1 MPDFSSFRPAPK
13 TRRTPNLYAPQQP
26 QGYSDREVDMWNAQR
41 GMGVMQE
48 NIARAGGGT
57 PTTRRTGSSSTSQT
71 GVISAGEKVTRVQRG
86 DGSIIPVAA
95 VTGDSH
101 LIRPKGSANIYVSPS
116 TGERFKPDPASPMGL
131 SSIGTA
137 RAEALAKQAEKD
149 AKLATKQAVADEKEA
164 IRQENDRREAAFAA
178 EGRPSYTDAH
188 GRIQPKQSDEA
199 WEATK
204 KKKQAGKQQANE
216 YLKDGRRFYTDK
228 ITGLPVP
235 MTSDEEHARN
245 KAEKM
250 AKIQKDAAERPH
262 KQRLDV
268 LKAELSNP
276 DLKVSDKDLKDADE
290 ALTAAS
296 APLMALRGTDDFV
309 TPITDEELRDMLK
322 DADPAK
328 KAAANAY
335 LNARENVGKLA
346 KAEAQRKALE
356 QEVYKTNL
364 RIADPDKYAEELKAE
379 APAKSAEE
387 LKAHAAEIEERIKAR
402 AAEHKAETDRIKAK
416 DDELSAQHALTKER
430 YDQALAKGE
439 APAVIG
445 TLGDSLNDLEEQM
458 TQWESESQD
467 QRAAVN
473 AQAEEINKD
482 AANLKILGDEEK
494 RRADEQQQKHV
505 EQLDAALPGA
515 GKRYGDTVAD
525 VKKRAQDLRDKYPD
539 PSAPEAKAAFEAL
552 QKDFKEKVGAITKEA
567 EAEATKQAE
576 AGKALYDEFGKD
588 YQADWSDPEASDNVT
603 SMMLVA
609 AEKHGLTEK
618 QARYWL
624 STYAQSDWDRPSAVG
639 KGSSPLK
646 HTAGED
652 AEQEYRVLPNGN
664 ITVNPGSLLDKEEYE
679 RVVKSAPV
687 SREAKEQAL
696 KVRQQIAPELAE
708 KSIATLRSNDKM
720 AEWLDK
726 NTSGTDLE
734 RMEQFTAKMK
744 AGGWTTAAMYRFAS
758 SLANMGASWT
768 GAAAAATGSDTF
780 TQASVPSLLSSSWWK
795 KRAEQFDTAA
805 GTAEK
810 GTNLLGKYAAM
821 AVGGIPSVAES
832 MVAGNVAGG
841 VLKGAAALKGAY
853 RLAKAGVQ
861 LKKGLDYTSIAAK
874 AGGLSDT
881 ALQTAGVSGA
891 ALDAAIQQGGSTYV
905 DAYDKYLK
913 DEAGKLAFDAD
924 GGNIPKAE
932 IEAAKGRARMMALK
946 PAILDAAQ
954 TAALTALGGA
964 KGTEAIFRK
973 GGKESLKEGVKK
985 SFGKKLGELGL
996 DIGEEAL
1003 EEYSNQFVSG
1013 VIAQATYEPE
1023 KTIKQIFEQAFDAG
1037 IVGGV
1042 LGGLGGGMKQFGE
1055 YREGKNKAS
1064 DQPPAPDLGPAPTPS
1079 ILPEQAAANAAAIDN
1094 WTPTGALPSSIQD
1107 AAKAAHGKAPTP
1119 EQHADT
1125 ARTAAHALVEIAA
1138 GQDPRTMSS
1147 EVRRALGIK
1156 TNSKTGAIEP
1166 LSKNVTPLVDS
1177 VADEKGNHH
1186 PVITD
1191 AARAW
1196 LAQEVPGA
1204 GEAVKLS
1211 YSERVEQIKNPPKPA
1226 KKPKAAKVDRK
1237 VDKTATETAP
1247 AVEENVPWQVDTPA
1261 AEVSTEPGEM
1271 APAPVKDPGEEDNSI
1286 SEPKGETPKLP
1297 RELASAKPAYSYG
1310 EKQFKLEFENDVDRA
1325 AYITAQEKPSKRD
1338 ADFLAFAM
1346 QHTGQTEAQVRA
1358 HGAAVRAY
1366 IKGHAASGTHGD
1378 TILIPSQRN
1387 TAQQKP
1393 QPAEQEKPPRGTT
1406 EAPAAPATK
1415 PAEPDDR
1422 KTEAQGL
1429 TGGALINAAET
1440 TSQAEV
1446 SKLEGEPKKKAVAA
1460 RDAIL
1465 AALRRYNGHLPID
1478 LAKGDMGFAYQRG
1491 KILVD
1496 AARAVK
1502 EIARDATSPQNA
1514 REMAQKLFDHEII
1527 HFFAVQKVGAERV
1540 IEIWDELPDNVRE
1553 MVQTA
1558 YSVKLANADLPPA
1571 MLASFAGGHEYFRAM
1586 VEATRT
1592 GVLSEQVLGTEL
1604 AAKWKQYLADVLAF
1618 LRDLSRQFAS
1628 IKSEAKRKELM
1639 GKVDAIRK
1647 EITDALDQFERSITL
1662 ESNSP
1667 GNEPAQAA
1675 STGAVSTTGTSSE
1688 SPVKGSTETV
1698 AATDGAGSITNEKES
1713 SETSQDGERPINQ
1726 TVTDNS
1732 VTDHPQQAIIKG
1744 STITIR
1750 MKVGKKI
1757 MAAYSFPLAEWL
1769 AAEKGPSANP
1779 NWNRREIIKKHTAKF
1794 ELDEQDG
1801 GPSQADR
1808 IRDAQSYAIQKALAA
1823 HAKAIPAKKPQQSAE
1838 KAVKTP
1844 KSSTQLTLSRKD
1856 AAPVL
1861 AFGESIPKAELYDSV
1876 DPEWS
1881 DGALETDPH
1890 VTVLYG
1896 LTKHEAAPVAKA
1908 IADHGP
1914 VTVTLGKM
1922 SLFESEDYDVLKIDV
1937 ESPELRALN
1946 AKLSKLPNENSF
1958 PDYKPHMTIAYLK
1971 KGEGKKYV
1979 GNDTF
1984 EGQKVT
1990 FDTMTFS
1997 PPSELRGE
2005 LGKPEL
2011 PLSKSK
2017 EPSITPP
2024 EIKEAAPSLKSEGKF
2039 SADDKAEFASLA
2051 EGLFQPPSAKVTYKA
2066 PIPPAKLGGFIT
2078 LATKLAERE
2087 GDQRVDSPEKVA
2099 AFIDEALPGGKARAL
2114 SDAFW
2119 SAIRMTNPSLPAGEV
2134 DWQAIYAPKV
2144 EDSTAEPD
2152 AIRDLILSD
2161 DSRAKKAQSM
2171 KKLSQ
2176 ERGET
2181 LKETQEFVEARL
2193 VQIADEVARN
2203 GEPAKDRFDELVNIY
2218 DKQPLFSARTSTSM
2232 ENQAYSTPAPMAFV
2246 LGHMTGVTPQTSVY
2260 DATAGNGMLEIG
2272 ANLENSVANEIDETR
2287 RTGLQQLGVGTI
2299 TNKDATSPVGAFKD
2313 RVKAQV
2319 VHLNPP
2325 FGGIPNT
2332 NFDGYGIRKLEHI
2345 ISLHA
2350 LKEGMADNGAA
2361 AIILGATMH
2370 NQEQSKGAQW
2380 VFENYLYGNYHVVDN
2395 FEVSGDLYGNQGAK
2409 WPVRILVI
2417 AGRRSAPLTNQ
2428 ELSPKTVD
2436 RLETWGDV
2444 WTRAERTRNEVERQR
2459 QTLGTDGQPS
2469 VPTGSPGGKASAPK
2483 PQSVP
2488 GGKPSNAPTPAGGSG
2503 RGGNSGG
2510 QSSSTATGNGSTG
2523 LDAGQTSE
2531 RPENTGTADQS
2542 PSGSGKPPATVEGG
2556 RGRGTKTTSNAGNGS
2571 PTGSGNADTRGENQS
2586 DDRGL
2591 KRLDRKKAEATAT
2604 QVPYDPASTGNPF
2617 ETLVPRGIGEALQ
2630 SALREIEQNRGPVDQ
2645 FVADSLDMSLAD
2657 LKKAMAAEQI
2667 DGVAMAIYQM
2677 ETGGALIIG
2686 DETGIG
2692 KGRQAASLIRFA
2704 ILKGKIPV
2712 FFTKDPKLF
2721 SDMWGDL
2728 RDIGTQMSGPN
2739 VSASDLSVRPMVL
2752 GDSNK
2757 AKIRTTD
2764 NDVVLKPTSNAKQ
2777 QKIFAAARD
2786 DGFAST
2792 GHNAIFATY
2801 SQIRDPGARQE
2812 FLEWLAAN
2820 DDIVVILDEAH
2831 ESAGDGETSMQA
2843 AFMMGGTIK
2852 RGKGSNKVQIT
2863 KSGLLNGPGAMH
2875 PRGGALYLS
2884 ATFAKR
2890 PDNMPVYFRTDLR
2903 RGADNFDQVVAAMSR
2918 GGVALQQAITEALAE
2933 AGQYTR
2939 RERDFTGVSYTMK
2952 RVDVGDVT
2960 ELVRQ
2965 VDQVTNVLSEIAKF
2979 SSLIGSIVKASTAQ
2993 SNSQI
2998 AMTDFASIVHN
3009 QVSQLLLSA
3018 KADAV
3023 VDEIVEAHNRGE
3035 KPIVALMNT
3044 MESFLDNYVDDLDIK
3059 PGNPI
3064 KLNWSALLEYAL
3076 SRSLRASEKLP
3087 NGDTE
3092 IFIIDPAEHGLG
3104 GRYNEVLRAARAV
3117 AVDFPVS
3124 PIDYIIQKAMASGV
3138 KVGELTGRQ
3147 SGIDYTDFK
3156 TGDGTYRKFKVA
3168 DKNMLVNTF
3177 NNGTL
3182 AGLLLNASGSTG
3194 LSIHASEKFRDQKPR
3209 HMIIAQ
3215 PALDINVFIQMLGRI
3230 KRTGMVLLGR
3240 YADNSAYG
3248 ARYSHLTLPLNSEM
3262 RPAIMAA
3269 RKMKSLNANTTGES
3283 DSAVKIEAE
3292 DLMNRFGN
3300 QVVAEYLSRNPE
3312 LQGELNL
3319 DVTEREDG
3327 TVEVPQDIARK
3338 FTGRMALQTNARQG
3352 EAYAEII
3359 ADYRR
3364 AVEQA
3369 KVTGDYD
3376 LEIIIHD
3383 DWDATKATSEQIVA
3397 GTDESSIFTSSV
3409 NVQGWDMTDTRP
3421 TPSGADMLAEF
3432 TKENGSNQQLDTRWQ
3447 SFSREVDERL
3457 DGLEK
3462 RTKARLDEARS
3473 TLAGLAEED
3482 PGYKAAD
3489 LAVSMLLR
3497 HQGLIAV
3504 KKARWRD
3511 TQRRLDDIIDEA
3523 GKPVML
3529 ENAETNEMDH
3539 GMMTQI
3545 KFPDITGQLRIAPSA
3560 FKMTYLLNRPGGRI
3574 YPSLASFKA
3583 DGYTQARSQYSLED
3597 MTGDR
3602 GGRRER
3608 RTILVGSPIRAYG
3621 ATGGKG
3627 KVVRFK
3633 SRDGE
3638 LITGIMMPR
3647 SWGISNL
3654 VEDPRKELA
3663 DADAVVRY
3671 INDNPY
3677 AAGYVESGE
3686 SVRIHFNYGRYRI
3699 SAPSARRTGGDIFLD
3714 EELRDIVGDFSKNGQ
3729 RMTADLNSSD
3739 IARAAA
3745 RVVQITGKRFKGQ
3758 DLNKVR
3764 KANGIVEDSADAK
3777 TTRPKSALKEAATK
3791 EWDKHIEQGGGT
3803 GSNPAVRQ
3811 ISKDEWLDRID
3822 REEGRG
3828 LKQPPTGRNETPTR
3842 AAIGQTIRRFEQ
3854 AWKPF
3859 FTYSD
3864 DTAPKEKRKNA
3875 LRKIIDQF
3883 ATPENSTLW
3892 KQFAELP
3899 TEGLV
3904 PEDAERVKEAKE
3916 LLPYLEGQ
3924 VLGAPPSGYKTPD
3937 SMLAATKATMQGM
3950 NKPTAPAFQTK
3961 DLHAAYQRAI
3971 RGTSTSSASI
3981 RSVFDA
3987 AKKDQPSLSAD
3998 EFKSQLKA
4006 DYYAGLVG
4014 LEPSEQASSVEKAG
4028 QFTMRDSLG
4037 VVNTNM
4043 VFMPTTEAEMIDA
4056 AERDTTTT
4064 PDQILSD
4071 WAGTLSQTP
4080 NAEPSPGGLSEAE
4093 VQKLVR
4099 RSNLFWRVHDKRAPF
4114 TEKDA
4119 ISNSIDG
4126 TSSKKGFSTFNNA
4139 DDLLGYWF
4147 GNNPAGRSIS
4157 HYDQQVIVFSGNNVG
4172 QGIDGEPLAIP
4183 DMKEVHRMTFRD
4195 VRDAVN
4201 PPVERINKAAEDE
4214 GIDRTDFSSPI
4225 QAWEYIEADYG
4236 IDDAKL
4242 VFDAAD
4248 VAYPQKSPAAES
4260 SVSRDSASIGENSNG
4275 AATGSRDSAQSRD
4288 LVNPESSRAEGGTGE
4303 ALGQNPTAQDAEY
4316 MAAVESGDVA
4326 KQQAMVDAAA
4336 KRAGYTRRVFHG
4348 TTEGGFQHFDPE
4360 QTSKKTGFVY
4370 FSTGKGTA
4378 ASYSGTRRELP
4389 SGSDGAGIW
4398 NLYLKEPEQVWDFE
4412 EAGWDGQKPDGSTNE
4427 WYEMGGIDGIA
4438 ADAKRFGIQSF
4449 EVQNVLDEGPNGD
4462 TAWYDSTIAV
4472 SDPSLIKSA
4481 DPITRDAEGNVIPLS
4496 KRFNHESNSI
4506 LFQNPAP
4513 IDPTVAN
4520 QGDTDENREAFARA
4534 RGSYITNELTKAN
4547 FEEIR
4552 QKVEEQ
4558 IDEDEQGMLD
4568 NIQDKVANDEELS
4581 LEEEIA
4587 RRMLANTLRTRGV
4600 RENDQAMVTLADSLW
4615 GQDIRDATETA
4626 RKLAVRV
4633 DQFQS
4638 PQERLDAAMGRII
4651 APNRANL
4658 RERLTNVWTPSAK
4671 RREIAR
4677 LEGEIAKAATA
4688 ASRAS
4693 LERTLAE
4700 AKARMDQND
4709 LIDKMAAENRE
4720 AVDKVLTRLGL
4731 TQADLSMT
4739 PDDRHSLQVG
4749 IMDSSTVKAHM
4760 VNLSPEVQKAIEMSV
4775 RGYADAAIVRDT
4787 GLSNEV
4793 VGRVTEHFR
4802 NEVAKKAVSQMV
4814 KVGRHTMGS
4823 IIEGGK
4829 NFLKWILGAP
4839 PAPLQGMVNAGVKN
4853 AANVQAQVQA
4863 ILNAAIPTRRN
4874 RNRRALHAAVVN
4886 GKKGQKITVFVPYD
4900 PTDWQQVYRVARE
4913 LSTRDATAMSKVY
4926 EYWINGIL
4934 SGPQTH
4940 VVNTASN
4947 VLSTLWHYLPQFFA
4961 SATVN
4966 SVIRDPNSTQWG
4978 EWPRVWAGFLKG
4990 IAPALKNF
4998 ALAWRTEAD
5007 PIEYQYLDRP
5017 VTVMFNDAAMEKAGG
5032 GRSPAIGG
5040 PVGRVIRIP
5049 GRFLVAMDAF
5059 AKTLIMHGEVSAQAY
5074 RLGKKRGL
5082 SGVALENFMASQIAV
5097 HGSESWEGALQTAKE
5112 LTFQDENDI
5121 TKTVEKLANAA
5132 KQAKYVGLLAKFLF
5146 PFIRTPTNIYR
5157 TGMRKA
5163 GGSAGILLWKLGQ
5176 AGFYKM
5182 KEGRPFFDT
5191 YAKGKMVQDVSES
5204 VIAGILWFGL
5214 MAISEGD
5221 PEDED
5226 RWITMTGT
5234 RPYGIAN
5241 AGERTAQLEG
5251 EGGSNLIIIRKNPVT
5266 GAKLDKPIRIA
5277 YGRYEPLALT
5287 VGSIIDAARE
5297 FKEWTRL
5304 PAGDQTAGKLAG
5316 TIASHLASQAQ
5327 DKTFLQG
5334 VSGIM
5339 DFFDKLTSGRY
5350 EPGQEAAKFLINGA
5364 IPNLIRQPLK
5374 MSGREILDSHK
5385 AHEILG
5391 STNIGNAL
5399 ADGEAKITTG
5409 GKPVTRAGNQYL
5421 NVLFP
5426 GTTEPG
5432 KATFYAALK
5441 DWNTRHPGE
5450 KWNPDPI
5457 TKGDWYI
5464 YDPAKGGTKGK
5475 FPLKDVRQISLFE
5488 KMVGNLF
5495 ASKSAQALGKLGYRP
5510 GMKATPDM
5518 LDVIKKS
5525 HTDAIKQVRSMPP
5538 SAFIVK
5544 AK

>member
-41 GMGVMQE
+41 GMAVMQE

-57 PTTRRTGSSSTSQT
+57 PTTRRTGSSSTSQP

-149 AKLATKQAVADEKEA
+149 AKLAAKQAVADDKEA

-204 KKKQAGKQQANE
+204 KQKQAGKQKANE

-228 ITGLPVP
+228 ITGQPVP

-296 APLMALRGTDDFV
+296 APLMALRGNDDFV
-309 TPITDEELRDMLK
+309 TPISDDEVKAMLK

-379 APAKSAEE
+379 APAKSAED
-387 LKAHAAEIEERIKAR
+387 LKAHATEIEERIKAR

-416 DDELSAQHALTKER
+416 DDELSAQHALTKKR
-430 YDQALAKGE
+430 YDEALAKGE

-473 AQAEEINKD
+473 AQAQEINND

-973 GGKESLKEGVKK
+973 GGKEALKEGVKK

-1064 DQPPAPDLGPAPTPS
+1064 DQPPAPDIGPAPTPS

-1138 GQDPRTMSS
+1138 GQDPRTMSP

-1156 TNSKTGAIEP
+1156 INTNTGAIEP

-1177 VADEKGNHH
+1177 VPDEKGNHQ

-1196 LAQEVPGA
+1196 LAQEVPSA

-1211 YSERVEQIKNPPKPA
+1211 YSERVAQIQNPPKPA

-1247 AVEENVPWQVDTPA
+1247 AVEETPIAKPDTKGESLPTSDVGVGPETALPPTAESTPKSATIAPSEQEDTTIA
-1261 AEVSTEPGEM
+1261 AETDASLQARTAGPDRTAYTQAISDRRAAAERLVLTIKKGDKIVLS
-1271 APAPVKDPGEEDNSI
+1271 DGEEMVAEKDAIQKTGEVQFVGNS
-1286 SEPKGETPKLP
+1286 TPVAAAPFLM
-1297 RELASAKPAYSYG
+1297 R
-1310 EKQFKLEFENDVDRA
+1310 DRA
-1325 AYITAQEKPSKRD
+1325 TLPSGEVVELPAGKI
-1338 ADFLAFAM
+1338 
-1346 QHTGQTEAQVRA
+1346 VRA
-1358 HGAAVRAY
+1358 
-1366 IKGHAASGTHGD
+1366 KDSG
-1378 TILIPSQRN
+1378 S
-1387 TAQQKP
+1387 QQKP
-1393 QPAEQEKPPRGTT
+1393 QPAEQEKAPRGTS
-1406 EAPAAPATK
+1406 K
-1415 PAEPDDR
+1415 PDTR
-1422 KTEAQGL
+1422 KVEAQGL
-1429 TGGALINAAET
+1429 AGGELIAKAEKDAQKVVDFIIPTNGSGERTRAA
-1440 TSQAEV
+1440 
-1446 SKLEGEPKKKAVAA
+1446 AA
-1460 RDAIL
+1460 KDAII

-1478 LAKGDMGFAYQRG
+1478 LAKGDIGFSYQGG
-1491 KILVD
+1491 KVLVD
-1496 AARAVK
+1496 VARAVK
-1502 EIARDATSPQNA
+1502 EIARDATSPEMA

-1527 HFFAVQKVGAERV
+1527 HFFAVNTVGNERIMGV
-1540 IEIWDELPDNVRE
+1540 WDALPADVRKA
-1553 MVQTA
+1553 VQDA
-1558 YSVKLANADLPPA
+1558 YSVRLVATGAPA
-1571 MLASFAGGHEYFRAM
+1571 LELNEFSGGHEYFRAM

-1604 AAKWKQYLADVLAF
+1604 AAKWKQYLSDVLAF

-1628 IKSEAKRKELM
+1628 IKSDAKRKELM

-1647 EITDALDQFERSITL
+1647 EITDALDQFEKSITL

-1688 SPVKGSTETV
+1688 SPVEGSPNTV
-1698 AATDGAGSITNEKES
+1698 AAADVAGSITNEKPS
-1713 SETSQDGERPINQ
+1713 SSKNEREDGLAAPTLADNDHYLFHSKPGDIAATPDGGNIFIVGHFTKQKDANAVKAQFDSVRPGTAKVTPWLAKPKREGGKTVSMWAVTIANVSQSFADQITSMRQENGLGKTTAERQVDQ

-1744 STITIR
+1744 DTITIR
-1750 MKVGKKI
+1750 MKVDKQI

-1779 NWNRREIIKKHTAKF
+1779 NWNRREIIKKHTEKF
-1794 ELDEQDG
+1794 KLDDQDG

-1808 IRDAQSYAIQKALAA
+1808 IRDAQGYAIQKALAA
-1823 HAKAIPAKKPQQSAE
+1823 HAKATEVS
-1838 KAVKTP
+1838 
-1844 KSSTQLTLSRKD
+1844 
-1856 AAPVL
+1856 
-1861 AFGESIPKAELYDSV
+1861 
-1876 DPEWS
+1876 
-1881 DGALETDPH
+1881 
-1890 VTVLYG
+1890 
-1896 LTKHEAAPVAKA
+1896 
-1908 IADHGP
+1908 
-1914 VTVTLGKM
+1914 
-1922 SLFESEDYDVLKIDV
+1922 
-1937 ESPELRALN
+1937 
-1946 AKLSKLPNENSF
+1946 
-1958 PDYKPHMTIAYLK
+1958 
-1971 KGEGKKYV
+1971 
-1979 GNDTF
+1979 NDT
-1984 EGQKVT
+1984 K
-1990 FDTMTFS
+1990 S
-1997 PPSELRGE
+1997 PAIS
-2005 LGKPEL
+2005 
-2011 PLSKSK
+2011 
-2017 EPSITPP
+2017 PP
-2024 EIKEAAPSLKSEGKF
+2024 EIKEAAPSLKSEEPAAPKSGASKKSLDKIKGAF
-2039 SADDKAEFASLA
+2039 DSLNANPAPESKAQIGLPKDRRAAFLDVAESLIADGVNTP
-2051 EGLFQPPSAKVTYKA
+2051 EGL
-2066 PIPPAKLGGFIT
+2066 
-2078 LATKLAERE
+2078 
-2087 GDQRVDSPEKVA
+2087 A
-2099 AFIDEALPGGKARAL
+2099 AALTEARPDGSLQKYSQALWNFFGTIDPDLTGQH
-2114 SDAFW
+2114 DW
-2119 SAIRMTNPSLPAGEV
+2119 S
-2134 DWQAIYAPKV
+2134 AIYAPV
-2144 EDSTAEPD
+2144 D
-2152 AIRDLILSD
+2152 
-2161 DSRAKKAQSM
+2161 
-2171 KKLSQ
+2171 
-2176 ERGET
+2176 
-2181 LKETQEFVEARL
+2181 
-2193 VQIADEVARN
+2193 N
-2203 GEPAKDRFDELVNIY
+2203 PA
-2218 DKQPLFSARTSTSM
+2218 S
-2232 ENQAYSTPAPMAFV
+2232 
-2246 LGHMTGVTPQTSVY
+2246 
-2260 DATAGNGMLEIG
+2260 DATITNESDMVQRPGSAESGDAG
-2272 ANLENSVANEIDETR
+2272 S
-2287 RTGLQQLGVGTI
+2287 TGGTI
-2299 TNKDATSPVGAFKD
+2299 TEGSADSGRVGSDESSTPTQDGEGENAAAESAGGAEPTSAGPGTSGSGRDDASIGPRDSGDVRSEHATVNYSITDADKIGEGGLKTKYADNVAAIKLVKELQAAGRKPTAAEQKILVRYVGWGGLKGVFDPTNKTWKDQHAEIKGLLTEDEYAAAKRSRLDAHFTSPTVIKNGIWGALRRFGFTGGKMLEGGVGIGHMIGLMPASVRPASSYLGIEKD
-2313 RVKAQV
+2313 PITAQIAAYLYPEASIHNAGFEKATV
-2319 VHLNPP
+2319 ERDHFDAAAGNPP
-2325 FGGIPNT
+2325 FGQQQLYDPLFKAASKFSIHNYFIAKHIEALRPGGVGAWVVSHNFLDALDPAAREYIASKAEFLGAIRLPNT
-2332 NFDGYGIRKLEHI
+2332 AFKGNANTEVTTDIVYFRRVADGTETNTDWTKATKQSDKDGNAYSLNEWINNHRDMILGTLDTTGSMYGPGELTVTAPPAQDLAQDIAAAVENLP
-2345 ISLHA
+2345 A
-2350 LKEGMADNGAA
+2350 DVYDNGTRDANIRLA
-2361 AIILGATMH
+2361 TPEYIPVPNEVRVGAYFIG
-2370 NQEQSKGAQW
+2370 EKGELRRRLSDANM
-2380 VFENYLYGNYHVVDN
+2380 E
-2395 FEVSGDLYGNQGAK
+2395 
-2409 WPVRILVI
+2409 
-2417 AGRRSAPLTNQ
+2417 RRSAPADVAEGTAERIRGMVEVRDAFNKVVSAELDNNATPAALDSLRAELNRIYDTFVKKHGLLHQTGNRRAFFSDPHAARILGLESDYDSGVSAATAKKNSVPVRKPTAKKADIFNRRVNSPYSEITKVETSKEALTVALNQ
-2428 ELSPKTVD
+2428 RGTVD
-2436 RLETWGDV
+2436 LDYMTQLSGIDRDTLLRELDGLIFETPQGEWQV
-2444 WTRAERTRNEVERQR
+2444 
-2459 QTLGTDGQPS
+2459 
-2469 VPTGSPGGKASAPK
+2469 AS
-2483 PQSVP
+2483 QY
-2488 GGKPSNAPTPAGGSG
+2488 
-2503 RGGNSGG
+2503 
-2510 QSSSTATGNGSTG
+2510 
-2523 LDAGQTSE
+2523 L
-2531 RPENTGTADQS
+2531 
-2542 PSGSGKPPATVEGG
+2542 
-2556 RGRGTKTTSNAGNGS
+2556 
-2571 PTGSGNADTRGENQS
+2571 SGNV
-2586 DDRGL
+2586 
-2591 KRLDRKKAEATAT
+2591 RKKFHDAEAAAQNDPRFAANVEALKAVQPPDLEAT
-2604 QVPYDPASTGNPF
+2604 QVTVTPGAPWVVSDVLKQFAKDLTGEDATSAVYNSANGGWIFNHPSNGTNSTQVWGTPKADF
-2617 ETLVPRGIGEALQ
+2617 GTLFANILNNKPTIIHLPRGKDDPLVVDAHSTALAQ
-2630 SALREIEQNRGPVDQ
+2630 AKSDAIREKWATWVWEDQARRESLLR
-2645 FVADSLDMSLAD
+2645 
-2657 LKKAMAAEQI
+2657 
-2667 DGVAMAIYQM
+2667 IYN
-2677 ETGGALIIG
+2677 
-2686 DETGIG
+2686 D
-2692 KGRQAASLIRFA
+2692 KYN
-2704 ILKGKIPV
+2704 V
-2712 FFTKDPKLF
+2712 YVDPKY
-2721 SDMWGDL
+2721 
-2728 RDIGTQMSGPN
+2728 
-2739 VSASDLSVRPMVL
+2739 
-2752 GDSNK
+2752 
-2757 AKIRTTD
+2757 
-2764 NDVVLKPTSNAKQ
+2764 
-2777 QKIFAAARD
+2777 
-2786 DGFAST
+2786 DG
-2792 GHNAIFATY
+2792 
-2801 SQIRDPGARQE
+2801 
-2812 FLEWLAAN
+2812 
-2820 DDIVVILDEAH
+2820 
-2831 ESAGDGETSMQA
+2831 
-2843 AFMMGGTIK
+2843 
-2852 RGKGSNKVQIT
+2852 
-2863 KSGLLNGPGAMH
+2863 
-2875 PRGGALYLS
+2875 
-2884 ATFAKR
+2884 
-2890 PDNMPVYFRTDLR
+2890 
-2903 RGADNFDQVVAAMSR
+2903 
-2918 GGVALQQAITEALAE
+2918 
-2933 AGQYTR
+2933 
-2939 RERDFTGVSYTMK
+2939 
-2952 RVDVGDVT
+2952 
-2960 ELVRQ
+2960 
-2965 VDQVTNVLSEIAKF
+2965 
-2979 SSLIGSIVKASTAQ
+2979 
-2993 SNSQI
+2993 
-2998 AMTDFASIVHN
+2998 
-3009 QVSQLLLSA
+3009 
-3018 KADAV
+3018 
-3023 VDEIVEAHNRGE
+3023 
-3035 KPIVALMNT
+3035 
-3044 MESFLDNYVDDLDIK
+3044 
-3059 PGNPI
+3059 
-3064 KLNWSALLEYAL
+3064 
-3076 SRSLRASEKLP
+3076 
-3087 NGDTE
+3087 
-3092 IFIIDPAEHGLG
+3092 
-3104 GRYNEVLRAARAV
+3104 
-3117 AVDFPVS
+3117 
-3124 PIDYIIQKAMASGV
+3124 
-3138 KVGELTGRQ
+3138 
-3147 SGIDYTDFK
+3147 
-3156 TGDGTYRKFKVA
+3156 
-3168 DKNMLVNTF
+3168 
-3177 NNGTL
+3177 
-3182 AGLLLNASGSTG
+3182 
-3194 LSIHASEKFRDQKPR
+3194 
-3209 HMIIAQ
+3209 
-3215 PALDINVFIQMLGRI
+3215 
-3230 KRTGMVLLGR
+3230 
-3240 YADNSAYG
+3240 
-3248 ARYSHLTLPLNSEM
+3248 SHLTLPGISNVVTLRPHQKDVVWRIMTDLTTLLDHVVGAGKTFAGVAAFMELRRLGRVRKPMFAVPNHLVTQWRDDFVKLYPNANVLFARPSDFKKDKRQQLFAKIMTGEYDAVIVGHSSLKKIGMSPQVEGELLREMLKEITDTLAAVAEAEGKRGSRAQTQLERQKEALEAKLARLADIGGADEVATFEELGIDGLFVDEAHEFKNLFYTTQMQNVAGLGNPAGSGKAFDLYLKTRHLRKRYGGKAPVVFATGTPISNSLVEM
-3262 RPAIMAA
+3262 FTMQRYLQPEVLESMGITTLDAWAKVFATVKQVYEVNPTGTGMRLATRLAQFQNVGDLSAVYRTVADVITMSDLHAQAEAQGKKFPIPKVKGGKPKIYAVDRTPEQESYFGVETQRTTASGEPIYDGEGNPIFEYPEGSINWRVDNMPDDPREDNMLKLTSDA
-3269 RKMKSLNANTTGES
+3269 RKAALDMRLVNPDAADRPESKINTTVRNILATAKEWDAEKGTQLVFCDLSVPSSARGKAKAKAVEAISAISWVRFHDKIVRVENVTPVTIPGFEEFEFFVRKDGKEWSVNERSSGVRVSSGSSKAKAVANAASRVTPMGVDKFRTAIES
-3283 DSAVKIEAE
+3283 HKPSTE
-3292 DLMNRFGN
+3292 DLAAFFASQEEAPAKEADTEEADVADDTETTVSMDELLAEESSFSVYDDLKAKLIAGGLLPN
-3300 QVVAEYLSRNPE
+3300 QVEFIHDHDSPEKKSILFARMNKGDVRVLIGSTPKLGAGTNVQRKLVALHHMDAPWRPSDLEQREGRIIRQGNEFYEADPE
-3312 LQGELNL
+3312 GFEVSINRYATKMTYDTRMWQIIEHKAAGIEGFRRAERTTRVLEDVSGEAANAAEMKAASSG
-3319 DVTEREDG
+3319 DPR
-3327 TVEVPQDIARK
+3327 IAREIMLRGEIMK
-3338 FTGRMALQTNARQG
+3338 LQNLFDGWRQNRWRTESRVNALGDHQNTHASLKKNRLELIAKRDAATTEEFSYQLPG
-3352 EAYAEII
+3352 GNKVDKKADILAPIAEII
-3359 ADYRR
+3359 
-3364 AVEQA
+3364 
-3369 KVTGDYD
+3369 
-3376 LEIIIHD
+3376 
-3383 DWDATKATSEQIVA
+3383 
-3397 GTDESSIFTSSV
+3397 
-3409 NVQGWDMTDTRP
+3409 
-3421 TPSGADMLAEF
+3421 
-3432 TKENGSNQQLDTRWQ
+3432 
-3447 SFSREVDERL
+3447 
-3457 DGLEK
+3457 
-3462 RTKARLDEARS
+3462 
-3473 TLAGLAEED
+3473 
-3482 PGYKAAD
+3482 KAA
-3489 LAVSMLLR
+3489 
-3497 HQGLIAV
+3497 
-3504 KKARWRD
+3504 
-3511 TQRRLDDIIDEA
+3511 
-3523 GKPVML
+3523 
-3529 ENAETNEMDH
+3529 
-3539 GMMTQI
+3539 
-3545 KFPDITGQLRIAPSA
+3545 PDGERIA
-3560 FKMTYLLNRPGGRI
+3560 I
-3574 YPSLASFKA
+3574 
-3583 DGYTQARSQYSLED
+3583 
-3597 MTGDR
+3597 
-3602 GGRRER
+3602 
-3608 RTILVGSPIRAYG
+3608 
-3621 ATGGKG
+3621 
-3627 KVVRFK
+3627 
-3633 SRDGE
+3633 
-3638 LITGIMMPR
+3638 
-3647 SWGISNL
+3647 
-3654 VEDPRKELA
+3654 
-3663 DADAVVRY
+3663 
-3671 INDNPY
+3671 
-3677 AAGYVESGE
+3677 
-3686 SVRIHFNYGRYRI
+3686 GRYRGFMF
-3699 SAPSARRTGGDIFLD
+3699 AVTRRKTRGGDYYFEIEAAPIGANSTQYRGVSYLYKSDDLSATGLIQRFDNYLSGFEGDITRDAEGVIRSLKERD
-3714 EELRDIVGDFSKNGQ
+3714 ELQATLKDTFKDEAKLEEMKAEHATLRAELMQSRGK
-3729 RMTADLNSSD
+3729 
-3739 IARAAA
+3739 RAAA
-3745 RVVQITGKRFKGQ
+3745 PAP
-3758 DLNKVR
+3758 D
-3764 KANGIVEDSADAK
+3764 E
-3777 TTRPKSALKEAATK
+3777 ALKAP
-3791 EWDKHIEQGGGT
+3791 
-3803 GSNPAVRQ
+3803 PA
-3811 ISKDEWLDRID
+3811 
-3822 REEGRG
+3822 GRYE
-3828 LKQPPTGRNETPTR
+3828 PTTR

-3864 DTAPKEKRKNA
+3864 DTAPKEKRKAA

-3904 PEDAERVKEAKE
+3904 PEDAERVAEAKE
-3916 LLPYLEGQ
+3916 LLPYLEGLA
-3924 VLGAPPSGYKTPD
+3924 LGAPPSGYKTPD

-3950 NKPTAPAFQTK
+3950 NKPAAPAFQSK

-3998 EFKSQLKA
+3998 EFKAQVKA
-4006 DYYAGLVG
+4006 DYYNGLVS
-4014 LEPSEQASSVEKAG
+4014 LEPSEQSASVEKAG

-4037 VVNTNM
+4037 VVHTNM
-4043 VFMPTTEAEMIDA
+4043 VFMPTTEAEAMDA
-4056 AERDTTTT
+4056 AERDVTST
-4064 PDQILSD
+4064 PDQILSE
-4071 WAGTLSQTP
+4071 WA
-4080 NAEPSPGGLSEAE
+4080 
-4093 VQKLVR
+4093 
-4099 RSNLFWRVHDKRAPF
+4099 
-4114 TEKDA
+4114 
-4119 ISNSIDG
+4119 
-4126 TSSKKGFSTFNNA
+4126 
-4139 DDLLGYWF
+4139 
-4147 GNNPAGRSIS
+4147 
-4157 HYDQQVIVFSGNNVG
+4157 
-4172 QGIDGEPLAIP
+4172 
-4183 DMKEVHRMTFRD
+4183 
-4195 VRDAVN
+4195 
-4201 PPVERINKAAEDE
+4201 
-4214 GIDRTDFSSPI
+4214 
-4225 QAWEYIEADYG
+4225 
-4236 IDDAKL
+4236 
-4242 VFDAAD
+4242 
-4248 VAYPQKSPAAES
+4248 
-4260 SVSRDSASIGENSNG
+4260 
-4275 AATGSRDSAQSRD
+4275 
-4288 LVNPESSRAEGGTGE
+4288 GTGE
-4303 ALGQNPTAQDAEY
+4303 ALGQNPAPYPPIDSASEGDTPTT
-4316 MAAVESGDVA
+4316 ESNRANPGNTPLNRR
-4326 KQQAMVDAAA
+4326 DAAND
-4336 KRAGYTRRVFHG
+4336 RATYEAEEMTQVRFDDIRERVH
-4348 TTEGGFQHFDPE
+4348 
-4360 QTSKKTGFVY
+4360 
-4370 FSTGKGTA
+4370 
-4378 ASYSGTRRELP
+4378 
-4389 SGSDGAGIW
+4389 
-4398 NLYLKEPEQVWDFE
+4398 
-4412 EAGWDGQKPDGSTNE
+4412 EALED
-4427 WYEMGGIDGIA
+4427 
-4438 ADAKRFGIQSF
+4438 
-4449 EVQNVLDEGPNGD
+4449 
-4462 TAWYDSTIAV
+4462 
-4472 SDPSLIKSA
+4472 
-4481 DPITRDAEGNVIPLS
+4481 
-4496 KRFNHESNSI
+4496 
-4506 LFQNPAP
+4506 
-4513 IDPTVAN
+4513 
-4520 QGDTDENREAFARA
+4520 
-4534 RGSYITNELTKAN
+4534 
-4547 FEEIR
+4547 
-4552 QKVEEQ
+4552 
-4558 IDEDEQGMLD
+4558 DEQGNLD
-4568 NIQDKVANDEELS
+4568 DILYKIADIEANGGGLSIEDQEKV
-4581 LEEEIA
+4581 
-4587 RRMLANTLRTRGV
+4587 RQLANRLSTRG
-4600 RENDQAMVTLADSLW
+4600 RLDGDRPMMALASKLRIENAKIGSELGRGMGLRRDQYKT
-4615 GQDIRDATETA
+4615 
-4626 RKLAVRV
+4626 
-4633 DQFQS
+4633 
-4638 PQERLDAAMGRII
+4638 PQERLDDAIGNIL
-4651 APNRANL
+4651 APSQDL
-4658 RERLTNVWTPSAK
+4658 IKERTIKAWQPSKK
-4671 RREIAR
+4671 RSEIAR
-4677 LEGEIAKAATA
+4677 LEAEIEEVKDQRAKDRLERELAETKARKDKDEEIAQII
-4688 ASRAS
+4688 
-4693 LERTLAE
+4693 E
-4700 AKARMDQND
+4700 
-4709 LIDKMAAENRE
+4709 ENNTK
-4720 AVDKVLTRLGL
+4720 VDKVLARLGL

-4787 GLSNEV
+4787 GLSNDV

-4814 KVGRHTMGS
+4814 KVGKHTMGS

-4913 LSTRDATAMSKVY
+4913 LSTREATAMSKVY

-5157 TGMRKA
+5157 AGMRKA

-5204 VIAGILWFGL
+5204 VMAGILWFGL

-5287 VGSIIDAARE
+5287 MGSIIDAARE

-5304 PAGDQTAGKLAG
+5304 PAGEQNTGVLAG
-5316 TIASHLASQAQ
+5316 NIMAHLASQAQ
-5327 DKTFLQG
+5327 DKTFVQG
-5334 VSGIM
+5334 VASIM
-5339 DFFDKLTSGRY
+5339 DVLDKLRAKRL
-5350 EPGQEAAKFLINGA
+5350 EPGQEVAKFLINGA
-5364 IPNLIRQPLK
+5364 IPNLIRQPLR

-5385 AHEILG
+5385 ANEILG
-5391 STNIGNAL
+5391 SANIGNAL
-5399 ADGEAKITTG
+5399 ADGEAKITTA

-5495 ASKSAQALGKLGYRP
+5495 ASKSAIALGKLGYRP
-5510 GMKATPDM
+5510 GIKATPDM
-5518 LDVIKKS
+5518 IDAIKKS

-5544 AK
+5544 AKP

>member
-13 TRRTPNLYAPQQP
+13 TRRTPNLYAPQQQP

-41 GMGVMQE
+41 GMAVMQE
-48 NIARAGGGT
+48 NIARAGGGV
-57 PTTRRTGSSSTSQT
+57 PTTRRTGSSSTSQP

-95 VTGDSH
+95 VTGDRH
-101 LIRPKGSANIYVSPS
+101 LIRPKGSSNIYVSPS

-137 RAEALAKQAEKD
+137 RAEAMAKQAEKD
-149 AKLATKQAVADEKEA
+149 AKLAAKQAVADEKEA

-204 KKKQAGKQQANE
+204 KQKQAGKEKANE

-296 APLMALRGTDDFV
+296 APLMALRGNDDFA
-309 TPITDEELRDMLK
+309 TPISDDEVKGMLK

-335 LNARENVGKLA
+335 LNAREKVGKLA

-387 LKAHAAEIEERIKAR
+387 LKAHAAEIEKRIKAR

-494 RRADEQQQKHV
+494 RRADEQQKQHV
-505 EQLDAALPGA
+505 EQLDAVLPGA

-525 VKKRAQDLRDKYPD
+525 AQKRAQDLQAKYPD
-539 PSAPEAKAAFEAL
+539 PFAPEAKAAFDAL
-552 QKDFKEKVGAITKEA
+552 QKDFEEKTGAITREVELKSTERADNLRAARIALDRESKLPAAANDDEARKRFDGLLEKVGLDPNNQDHKAAYLDANALKHLEEPTKAVWEPGDKIKKGFGSAVLSDGSLHIAPEFIPDAAKYAAVVEA
-567 EAEATKQAE
+567 SDSTPAEKAKAMAALPKLQLAFAESALPVLKAAGSTRAAKWIPGIPSFQKWQAE
-576 AGKALYDEFGKD
+576 KKREGSEVEQASEYLTEMGKRGELSKITDNVLRSTLAGFADIGTMTAGVAGMTGLKGASELA
-588 YQADWSDPEASDNVT
+588 ADWS
-603 SMMLVA
+603 
-609 AEKHGLTEK
+609 
-618 QARYWL
+618 
-624 STYAQSDWDRPSAVG
+624 
-639 KGSSPLK
+639 
-646 HTAGED
+646 
-652 AEQEYRVLPNGN
+652 
-664 ITVNPGSLLDKEEYE
+664 
-679 RVVKSAPV
+679 
-687 SREAKEQAL
+687 
-696 KVRQQIAPELAE
+696 QQ
-708 KSIATLRSNDKM
+708 TNR
-720 AEWLDK
+720 
-726 NTSGTDLE
+726 
-734 RMEQFTAKMK
+734 FTAPISME
-744 AGGWTTAAMYRFAS
+744 GGDK
-758 SLANMGASWT
+758 GI
-768 GAAAAATGSDTF
+768 GS
-780 TQASVPSLLSSSWWK
+780 AI
-795 KRAEQFDTAA
+795 
-805 GTAEK
+805 
-810 GTNLLGKYAAM
+810 LG
-821 AVGGIPSVAES
+821 
-832 MVAGNVAGG
+832 
-841 VLKGAAALKGAY
+841 
-853 RLAKAGVQ
+853 
-861 LKKGLDYTSIAAK
+861 
-874 AGGLSDT
+874 
-881 ALQTAGVSGA
+881 QTARM
-891 ALDAAIQQGGSTYV
+891 
-905 DAYDKYLK
+905 
-913 DEAGKLAFDAD
+913 AG
-924 GGNIPKAE
+924 P
-932 IEAAKGRARMMALK
+932 M
-946 PAILDAAQ
+946 AAQ
-954 TAALTALGGA
+954 LLIT
-964 KGTEAIFRK
+964 R
-973 GGKESLKEGVKK
+973 
-985 SFGKKLGELGL
+985 
-996 DIGEEAL
+996 
-1003 EEYSNQFVSG
+1003 
-1013 VIAQATYEPE
+1013 
-1023 KTIKQIFEQAFDAG
+1023 
-1037 IVGGV
+1037 
-1042 LGGLGGGMKQFGE
+1042 GLGGGMASMAALAAGQTAGSQYAESYGKL
-1055 YREGKNKAS
+1055 RESGMTHKEAWKRAAPFALASGAVTAMIDAAGGRTGFAAALGQKAGSKAAIEAAKHAADGYWKNLARNVPREALAEIPKEFPDEMFSQISQALAEDPNADISQVVGNFMANAPAFLGAVALMGGSGGLMETNQEFKKKAS

-1094 WTPTGALPSSIQD
+1094 WVPTGSLPSSIQD

-1119 EQHADT
+1119 EQHTDT

-1138 GQDPRTMSS
+1138 GQDPRTMSP

-1156 TNSKTGAIEP
+1156 INTKTGAIEP
-1166 LSKNVTPLVDS
+1166 LSKSVTPLVDS
-1177 VADEKGNHH
+1177 VEDTKGNHQ

-1196 LAQEVPGA
+1196 LSKEVPTA
-1204 GEAVKLS
+1204 GEMVKLS
-1211 YSERVEQIKNPPKPA
+1211 YAERVEQIQNPPKPEKKPKPAKAPSKPALEAVPDSVMDWDHQNKGRQGSEWFDGGRANQQVNAALDRASKVGGSDLATHGMAKAATLTGALRSLKGLLVNGTDKARNKGVLHTAPLAVEVGSAAQHTGTTSGGTSYRDGPFILVASASSSQSDVGIRDMANVHAVLVNDANVAQFDAIKAEILAIRPDMIVELYSNADKVAAKLTA
-1226 KKPKAAKVDRK
+1226 KKPSNSAEQPAKGTDAPVSE
-1237 VDKTATETAP
+1237 VGKTSALP
-1247 AVEENVPWQVDTPA
+1247 N
-1261 AEVSTEPGEM
+1261 AEVAG
-1271 APAPVKDPGEEDNSI
+1271 
-1286 SEPKGETPKLP
+1286 SEPAQAASQQDSPQDFGGYASEKAKLP

-1325 AYITAQEKPSKRD
+1325 AYITAQATTSKRD

-1358 HGAAVRAY
+1358 HGTAVRAY

-1378 TILIPSQRN
+1378 TILIPSQGK
-1387 TAQQKP
+1387 AVQQKP
-1393 QPAEQEKPPRGTT
+1393 QPAEQDKAPRGTT

-1415 PAEPDDR
+1415 PAKPDDR

-1446 SKLEGEPKKKAVAA
+1446 SKLEGEPKAKAVAA

-1478 LAKGDMGFAYQRG
+1478 LAKGDMGFAYQGG
-1491 KILVD
+1491 KVLVD
-1496 AARAVK
+1496 VARAVK
-1502 EIARDATSPQNA
+1502 DIARDATSPQNA

-1540 IEIWDELPDNVRE
+1540 MEIWDELPDNVRD

-1647 EITDALDQFERSITL
+1647 EITDALDAFEKSL
-1662 ESNSP
+1662 PQENNSP
-1667 GNEPAQAA
+1667 GKEPAQAA

-1698 AATDGAGSITNEKES
+1698 AASDGAGSITNEKES
-1713 SETSQDGERPINQ
+1713 SRKS
-1726 TVTDNS
+1726 
-1732 VTDHPQQAIIKG
+1732 AK
-1744 STITIR
+1744 
-1750 MKVGKKI
+1750 
-1757 MAAYSFPLAEWL
+1757 
-1769 AAEKGPSANP
+1769 PSA
-1779 NWNRREIIKKHTAKF
+1779 
-1794 ELDEQDG
+1794 
-1801 GPSQADR
+1801 
-1808 IRDAQSYAIQKALAA
+1808 
-1823 HAKAIPAKKPQQSAE
+1823 AKKPQQSAE

-1979 GNDTF
+1979 GDDTF
-1984 EGQKVT
+1984 EGKKIT

-1997 PPSELRGE
+1997 PPSELRGDM
-2005 LGKPEL
+2005 GKPEL
-2011 PLSKSK
+2011 PLSKTKS
-2017 EPSITPP
+2017 PAITPP

-2051 EGLFQPPSAKVTYKA
+2051 DGLFQPPSAEVTYKA

-2144 EDSTAEPD
+2144 EPTAKEQD
-2152 AIRDLILSD
+2152 E
-2161 DSRAKKAQSM
+2161 AKELEITKQ
-2171 KKLSQ
+2171 
-2176 ERGET
+2176 
-2181 LKETQEFVEARL
+2181 ARMIVL
-2193 VQIADEVARN
+2193 N
-2203 GEPAKDRFDELVNIY
+2203 GNDPAKTYQDLVNLY
-2218 DKQPLFSARTSTSM
+2218 ESQPALTSKTSTSKI
-2232 ENQAYSTPAPMAFV
+2232 NQAYSTPAPMAYLV
-2246 LGHMTGVTPQTSVY
+2246 SRMADVVGGTVIAEP
-2260 DATAGNGMLEIG
+2260 AAGNGMLLIERHG
-2272 ANLENSVANEIDETR
+2272 YQTVEANELDPSR
-2287 RTGLQQLGVGTI
+2287 RARLAEQGIKSTDQ
-2299 TNKDATSPVGAFKD
+2299 DATVWQPSKTPD
-2313 RVKAQV
+2313 RVVA
-2319 VHLNPP
+2319 NPP
-2325 FGGIPNT
+2325 FGQVMEAGGSNKVFSTPMGDTTSI
-2332 NFDGYGIRKLEHI
+2332 DHAIVLQ
-2345 ISLHA
+2345 SL
-2350 LKEGMADNGAA
+2350 
-2361 AIILGATMH
+2361 ATM
-2370 NQEQSKGAQW
+2370 AQDGRAAFIIGGPPPT
-2380 VFENYLYGNYHVVDN
+2380 VRTPEARAKFYRDGKAGKFFSYLYENNNVIDH
-2395 FEVSGDLYGNQGAK
+2395 FTVSGDLYKKQGAG
-2409 WPVRILVI
+2409 WPLDIFVI
-2417 AGRRSAPLTNQ
+2417 R
-2428 ELSPKTVD
+2428 
-2436 RLETWGDV
+2436 
-2444 WTRAERTRNEVERQR
+2444 
-2459 QTLGTDGQPS
+2459 
-2469 VPTGSPGGKASAPK
+2469 
-2483 PQSVP
+2483 
-2488 GGKPSNAPTPAGGSG
+2488 
-2503 RGGNSGG
+2503 
-2510 QSSSTATGNGSTG
+2510 
-2523 LDAGQTSE
+2523 
-2531 RPENTGTADQS
+2531 
-2542 PSGSGKPPATVEGG
+2542 
-2556 RGRGTKTTSNAGNGS
+2556 
-2571 PTGSGNADTRGENQS
+2571 
-2586 DDRGL
+2586 
-2591 KRLDRKKAEATAT
+2591 
-2604 QVPYDPASTGNPF
+2604 
-2617 ETLVPRGIGEALQ
+2617 
-2630 SALREIEQNRGPVDQ
+2630 
-2645 FVADSLDMSLAD
+2645 
-2657 LKKAMAAEQI
+2657 
-2667 DGVAMAIYQM
+2667 
-2677 ETGGALIIG
+2677 
-2686 DETGIG
+2686 G
-2692 KGRQAASLIRFA
+2692 KGRSANTLPGLKSPRIISSWEELSHELDRTDADRIKLNQLSAAEMQQRVDAMAGKLEGLSGSLR
-2704 ILKGKIPV
+2704 G
-2712 FFTKDPKLF
+2712 DP
-2721 SDMWGDL
+2721 STSGTTGV
-2728 RDIGTQMSGPN
+2728 RDGQTTSEAATPDRSG
-2739 VSASDLSVRPMVL
+2739 AS
-2752 GDSNK
+2752 
-2757 AKIRTTD
+2757 
-2764 NDVVLKPTSNAKQ
+2764 
-2777 QKIFAAARD
+2777 
-2786 DGFAST
+2786 
-2792 GHNAIFATY
+2792 
-2801 SQIRDPGARQE
+2801 
-2812 FLEWLAAN
+2812 
-2820 DDIVVILDEAH
+2820 
-2831 ESAGDGETSMQA
+2831 ESAGDSTNEAATGELPADRGLAGESTIPASERVESTEQPGERQQRPEQSVSDFQAPFPATSGVNPA
-2843 AFMMGGTIK
+2843 
-2852 RGKGSNKVQIT
+2852 
-2863 KSGLLNGPGAMH
+2863 GLLAPKNLIGPMSEAMARLKKDVGGDLVSFVREKLGYPKKTDISKYFFGDQIDALAQAIH
-2875 PRGGALYLS
+2875 TAENGGALVIGDQTGTGKGRIAAGLMKYCVGKGLIPVFVTKDQQLYDAMLDDLKDIDAPEVVPVISNENIKEKSLKDKLADLGAQQGEDAFNTIRETGDLPGKTNAIFTSYDQIKADDATGISKSERARAKRDMEPPPDKWRMAALRSVAPRAMFILDESHLAGGQSTTGWRFGALLKLAKHAYYSS

-2890 PDNMPVYFRTDLR
+2890 PDNMGIYFRTNLGTVGGDINGLIELMQ
-2903 RGADNFDQVVAAMSR
+2903 A
-2918 GGVALQQAITEALAE
+2918 GGVPAMQIGSSMLAQD
-2933 AGQYTR
+2933 GQYMR
-2939 RERDFTGVSYTMK
+2939 RERSYQGITFQTHINQSSYERDKMLADNYTEGLRSIIAVQERMSQAANIVNTILSAFGK
-2952 RVDVGDVT
+2952 KASIPVGNRARL
-2960 ELVRQ
+2960 ESSNFSAKLHNLVRQ
-2965 VDQVTNVLSEIAKF
+2965 YLLAIKANSAAQIAAKA
-2979 SSLIGSIVKASTAQ
+2979 IKDGIKASDGT
-2993 SNSQI
+2993 
-2998 AMTDFASIVHN
+2998 VKRHK
-3009 QVSQLLLSA
+3009 V
-3018 KADAV
+3018 
-3023 VDEIVEAHNRGE
+3023 
-3035 KPIVALMNT
+3035 IVAVENT
-3044 MESFLDNYVDDLDIK
+3044 MESIITDLNAQGLPLNYNGVLQMYLNQMKRIKVSGGAYGREAKYFEIKEEAPEAFKDTKDSELRSMLVVPAMDPVTGESSFKVNEDVSSELIRRAMMGVFSEAREIINDIQLADM
-3059 PGNPI
+3059 P
-3064 KLNWSALLEYAL
+3064 L
-3076 SRSLRASEKLP
+3076 
-3087 NGDTE
+3087 
-3092 IFIIDPAEHGLG
+3092 
-3104 GRYNEVLRAARAV
+3104 
-3117 AVDFPVS
+3117 S
-3124 PIDYIIQKAMASGV
+3124 PIDAMRQAVEREGIRT
-3138 KVGELTGRQ
+3138 GEMTGRTT
-3147 SGIDYTDFK
+3147 GID
-3156 TGDGTYRKFKVA
+3156 
-3168 DKNMLVNTF
+3168 KNGQVYQRTPAEVKGKLTAKNEF
-3177 NNGTL
+3177 NNSDLDFLVINKT
-3182 AGLLLNASGSTG
+3182 GSTG
-3194 LSIHASEKFRDQKPR
+3194 VSMHASDKFKDQRPR
-3209 HMIIAQ
+3209 MMMVVQAN
-3215 PALDINVFIQMLGRI
+3215 LDINEFMQTLGRI
-3230 KRTGMVLLGR
+3230 HRAGQVE
-3240 YADNSAYG
+3240 
-3248 ARYSHLTLPLNSEM
+3248 LPLYMNLQSALPAEN
-3262 RPAIMAA
+3262 RPAAITGQ
-3269 RKMKSLNANTTGES
+3269 KMSMLNANTTSNADSEVTQKDGVDIFNQYGDEVVHNYLGRNPGLTKMLAQSWQGQSGDSKLTDSNGSLYPLGDFQNAESGGEYGYLSRSVTGHLAILPVEEQEAFWEAVSADYRGLIEYLDQIGQNSLRASVLDLKAETVSSAPFTPGS
-3283 DSAVKIEAE
+3283 DTGSVFGRPSTLEIVNAKMGKEPMAADEALKIANKARTTAENRQNAFMEASNARIEAE
-3292 DLMNRFGN
+3292 DKRKETT
-3300 QVVAEYLSRNPE
+3300 ARNWSE
-3312 LQGELNL
+3312 R
-3319 DVTEREDG
+3319 REDWMDG
-3327 TVEVPQDIARK
+3327 QRQQRDTIANALGQIGMFGYYKRDDSSEGYAFVEDV
-3338 FTGRMALQTNARQG
+3338 QTNGEKLNTPSAQFAIVRVNDSQDRLKIPVSQLSQFFRPHMTTDAMRDRVAREGWERTWEYGTQ
-3352 EAYAEII
+3352 
-3359 ADYRR
+3359 
-3364 AVEQA
+3364 QA
-3369 KVTGDYD
+3369 IVTGNLMAALRKLTENGAHSRVISYTK
-3376 LEIIIHD
+3376 D
-3383 DWDATKATSEQIVA
+3383 DGSQQMGIML
-3397 GTDESSIFTSSV
+3397 SSSV
-3409 NVQGWDMTDTRP
+3409 
-3421 TPSGADMLAEF
+3421 A
-3432 TKENGSNQQLDTRWQ
+3432 KQL
-3447 SFSREVDERL
+3447 S
-3457 DGLEK
+3457 
-3462 RTKARLDEARS
+3462 
-3473 TLAGLAEED
+3473 
-3482 PGYKAAD
+3482 
-3489 LAVSMLLR
+3489 
-3497 HQGLIAV
+3497 
-3504 KKARWRD
+3504 
-3511 TQRRLDDIIDEA
+3511 
-3523 GKPVML
+3523 
-3529 ENAETNEMDH
+3529 ENAENNAAVANADDAKAVMD
-3539 GMMTQI
+3539 
-3545 KFPDITGQLRIAPSA
+3545 A
-3560 FKMTYLLNRPGGRI
+3560 
-3574 YPSLASFKA
+3574 
-3583 DGYTQARSQYSLED
+3583 GYTIKNSNGNVRLAGSNGTYHLYVPESRAQGGKYWRDPGLLAL
-3597 MTGDR
+3597 TGEFNQTTKGTFAATFYDAATLTKVFDYLTNIQNDR
-3602 GGRRER
+3602 FTRP
-3608 RTILVGSPIRAYG
+3608 IDSNSALGSP
-3621 ATGGKG
+3621 
-3627 KVVRFK
+3627 
-3633 SRDGE
+3633 
-3638 LITGIMMPR
+3638 
-3647 SWGISNL
+3647 
-3654 VEDPRKELA
+3654 
-3663 DADAVVRY
+3663 
-3671 INDNPY
+3671 
-3677 AAGYVESGE
+3677 
-3686 SVRIHFNYGRYRI
+3686 
-3699 SAPSARRTGGDIFLD
+3699 
-3714 EELRDIVGDFSKNGQ
+3714 
-3729 RMTADLNSSD
+3729 
-3739 IARAAA
+3739 
-3745 RVVQITGKRFKGQ
+3745 
-3758 DLNKVR
+3758 
-3764 KANGIVEDSADAK
+3764 
-3777 TTRPKSALKEAATK
+3777 
-3791 EWDKHIEQGGGT
+3791 
-3803 GSNPAVRQ
+3803 
-3811 ISKDEWLDRID
+3811 
-3822 REEGRG
+3822 
-3828 LKQPPTGRNETPTR
+3828 PTR
-3842 AAIGQTIRRFEQ
+3842 ARAGQTIRRFEQ
-3854 AWKPF
+3854 VWKPF

-3864 DTAPKEKRKNA
+3864 DTAPKEKRKAA

-3883 ATPENSTLW
+3883 ATPENSALW

-3899 TEGLV
+3899 TDGLV
-3904 PEDAERVKEAKE
+3904 PEDAERVAEAKE
-3916 LLPYLEGQ
+3916 LLPYLENLSLGQ
-3924 VLGAPPSGYKTPD
+3924 PPTGYRSPSD
-3937 SMLAATKATMQGM
+3937 MLAATQAQMQGM
-3950 NKPTAPAFQTK
+3950 NKPAAPAFQSK

-3971 RGTSTSSASI
+3971 RGSSTSSASI

-4037 VVNTNM
+4037 AVHTNM

-4071 WAGTLSQTP
+4071 WAGT
-4080 NAEPSPGGLSEAE
+4080 
-4093 VQKLVR
+4093 
-4099 RSNLFWRVHDKRAPF
+4099 
-4114 TEKDA
+4114 
-4119 ISNSIDG
+4119 
-4126 TSSKKGFSTFNNA
+4126 
-4139 DDLLGYWF
+4139 
-4147 GNNPAGRSIS
+4147 
-4157 HYDQQVIVFSGNNVG
+4157 
-4172 QGIDGEPLAIP
+4172 
-4183 DMKEVHRMTFRD
+4183 
-4195 VRDAVN
+4195 
-4201 PPVERINKAAEDE
+4201 
-4214 GIDRTDFSSPI
+4214 
-4225 QAWEYIEADYG
+4225 
-4236 IDDAKL
+4236 
-4242 VFDAAD
+4242 
-4248 VAYPQKSPAAES
+4248 
-4260 SVSRDSASIGENSNG
+4260 
-4275 AATGSRDSAQSRD
+4275 
-4288 LVNPESSRAEGGTGE
+4288 GE

-4316 MAAVESGDVA
+4316 MAAVDSGDVA

-4336 KRAGYTRRVFHG
+4336 KAAGYGGEEILSHEEKRQWEGKKQSLQSQINIASKNIESASAALSNPAIQGALRKVAESSLIRNSRNKNKLSDEIASGPDPIILFHG
-4348 TTEGGFQHFDPE
+4348 RS
-4360 QTSKKTGFVY
+4360 SKWSEYRRNVTGRSIWATNDINVAKTYGPD
-4370 FSTGKGTA
+4370 A
-4378 ASYSGTRRELP
+4378 AS
-4389 SGSDGAGIW
+4389 
-4398 NLYLKEPEQVWDFE
+4398 LYMSMHNPLEV
-4412 EAGWDGQKPDGSTNE
+4412 
-4427 WYEMGGIDGIA
+4427 
-4438 ADAKRFGIQSF
+4438 DAKGASF
-4449 EVQNVLDEGPNGD
+4449 RQLEFEGVRLDAD
-4462 TAWYDSTIAV
+4462 DLSTIAEERGHDGIIIRDFLDSNDDSGGDIV
-4472 SDPSLIKSA
+4472 SDHYSVFSPNQIKSA
-4481 DPITRDAEGNVIPLS
+4481 DPITRDADGNVIPLS

-4568 NIQDKVANDEELS
+4568 NIQYKVANDEELS

-4940 VVNTASN
+4940 VVNTTSN

-5121 TKTVEKLANAA
+5121 TKAVEDLANAA
-5132 KQAKYVGLLAKFLF
+5132 KKNKYIGLLAKFLF

-5182 KEGRPFFDT
+5182 KDGRPFFDT

-5204 VIAGILWFGL
+5204 VMAGILWFGL
-5214 MAISEGD
+5214 MAIAEGD

-5287 VGSIIDAARE
+5287 MGSIIDAARE

-5339 DFFDKLTSGRY
+5339 DFFDKLTSKRLD
-5350 EPGQEAAKFLINGA
+5350 PGQEVAKFLINGA

-5374 MSGREILDSHK
+5374 MSGPEILDSHK

-5391 STNIGNAL
+5391 SANIGNAL

-5495 ASKSAQALGKLGYRP
+5495 ASKSAIALGKLGYRP
-5510 GMKATPDM
+5510 GIKATPDM
-5518 LDVIKKS
+5518 IDAIKKS

-5544 AK
+5544 AKP